1 MERRHFDG
9 LFPGHTD
16 LGGLGGQ
23 GKHRSRLK
31 AVDESQLVNPGT
43 SRSHHPQHHSLAN
56 EVGHRHLPRPIMG
69 CHHRLSGGFPLWVTP
84 GACL

>member
-9 LFPGHTD
+9 LSPGHSD
-16 LGGLGGQ
+16 LGGGQ
-23 GKHRSRLK
+23 GKHQSRLK
-31 AVDESQLVNPGT
+31 AVDESQRVNPET
-43 SRSHHPQHHSLAN
+43 PRSHPPRHHSLAN

-69 CHHRLSGGFPLWVTP
+69 CHHRLSGFPLWVTP